1 MLNAEKEECVA
12 RTNQASLRG
21 PSVTAKSVEKAV
33 AGSRPIQARLARVLR
48 IEWIGQTV
56 ASLCWIGSV
65 LAYGVSSGGDWLQ
78 LLAASSWLVANI
90 AAAVTIKAE

>member
-1 MLNAEKEECVA
+1 MLNAEKEESVA
-12 RTNQASLRG
+12 RANQAAFGG

-33 AGSRPIQARLARVLR
+33 ADSSPIQARLARVLR

-65 LAYGVSSGGDWLQ
+65 LAYGISSGGDWLQ